1 MSDPADEQSVMTGRQ
16 QRVDVAVAL
25 VLAAAGVLSLVVV
38 RDAGVPQPSWAPTT
52 PEQVAWVVA
61 LALPLA
67 LRRRWPVTVLVVVG
81 ALFIAQQARG
91 VFEPYVT
98 SITLYLALYTV
109 GARCADR
116 RLATVARAVVVVAMF
131 SWLGIS
137 LSLTAWSEVTAPS
150 EAPEGSSPV
159 GLLPPRTAAVL
170 LSIAYNAVYFAAVWV
185 FGNLAWRARRQ
196 QDELAAT
203 NEALRR
209 SRDENARRAV
219 LAERVRIARELH
231 DVVASHVSVMG
242 VQAGAARRVMDTD
255 AGAARSALRSVE
267 DAGRTAV
274 AEMHQLV
281 GVLRDD
287 DAGPDGPPR
296 DGRSSDGGSSDV
308 GAPTPEPPAPVLGA
322 IPALVERVRATG
334 AAADYEEVGK
344 PGPVP
349 AAVGVSAY
357 RVVQEALTTVVRHA
371 GARTVSVRLRHLP
384 GAVEVEVVDDGRGAA
399 PSIPDAGERGDPP
412 AARGAGGVGL
422 VGMAERVALHDGLL
436 DAGPRPQGG
445 FRVRARFPVRDAVDE
460 R

>member
-1 MSDPADEQSVMTGRQ
+1 MGDPGDEQSVLTGRQ
-16 QRVDVAVAL
+16 QRGDVALAL
-25 VLAAAGVLSLVVV
+25 GLAAAGVLSLVVV
-38 RDAGVPQPSWAPTT
+38 RDAGVPQPSWAPST

-67 LRRRWPVTVLVVVG
+67 LRRRWPVTVLVAVG
-81 ALFIAQQARG
+81 ALYIAQQARG

-98 SITLYLALYTV
+98 SIALYLALYTV
-109 GARCADR
+109 GSWCADR
-116 RLATVARAVVVVAMF
+116 RLATVARAVVVIAMF

-137 LSLTAWSEVTAPS
+137 LSLTAWSEVAAPP

-170 LSIAYNAVYFAAVWV
+170 LSVAFNAVYFAAAWV
-185 FGNLAWRARRQ
+185 FGDLAWRARSQ
-196 QDELAAT
+196 QAELAAT

-209 SRDENARRAV
+209 SLDENARRAV

-242 VQAGAARRVMDTD
+242 VQAGAARRVMDAD

-267 DAGRTAV
+267 EAGRSAV

-287 DAGPDGPPR
+287 DADGTDRPGDPSPGGTSPDAGPP
-296 DGRSSDGGSSDV
+296 
-308 GAPTPEPPAPVLGA
+308 APEPPAPVLGA
-322 IPALVERVRATG
+322 IPALVERMRATG
-334 AAADYEEVGK
+334 ADADYEEVGE
-344 PGPVP
+344 PRPVP

-357 RVVQEALTTVVRHA
+357 RVVQEALTNVVRHA
-371 GARTVSVRLRHLP
+371 GARSVSVRLRHLP
-384 GAVEVEVVDDGRGAA
+384 GAVEVEVVDDGRSADQGSHA
-399 PSIPDAGERGDPP
+399 
-412 AARGAGGVGL
+412 AGGVGL

-445 FRVRARFPVRDAVDE
+445 FRVRARFPVRDAGDE
-460 R
+460 G